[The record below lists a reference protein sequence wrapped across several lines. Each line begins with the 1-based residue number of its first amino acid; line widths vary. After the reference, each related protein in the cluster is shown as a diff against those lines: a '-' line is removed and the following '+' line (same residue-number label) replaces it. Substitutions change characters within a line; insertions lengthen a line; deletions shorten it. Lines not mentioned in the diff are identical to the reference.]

1 MSDFSLETVEARRN
15 WDGIFKVLK
24 EGKNNSSGMNSISSK
39 MILQKRKSETN
50 SQENNNL
57 AHLLLAELP

>member
-15 WDGIFKVLK
+15 WDGVFKVLK

-39 MILQKRKSETN
+39 MILQKRKSEKN